1 MIKFFALAAVLSTVP
16 GQASAN
22 PACAVCTIAFG
33 GWLEF
38 VRILGVDDAI
48 VGLWAGALLTL
59 LGYWTIVFF
68 DKKNWHFAGRNFWLI
83 FISVSMFGFVYLHEI
98 VYSPKVIWHIF
109 YLDPMLFSALL
120 GMIVYILSQKFYR
133 QVKARNGG
141 HAHFPF
147 EKVVLPLGLLMGF
160 SLYFTYYPI

>member
-1 MIKFFALAAVLSTVP
+1 M
-16 GQASAN
+16 SAYG
-22 PACAVCTIAFG
+22 P
-33 GWLEF
+33 
-38 VRILGVDDAI
+38 
-48 VGLWAGALLTL
+48 TL

-109 YLDPMLFSALL
+109 YLDPMLFSTLL
-120 GMIVYILSQKFYR
+120 GMIVYIFSQKFYR